1 MQDLINMIYVEG
13 NILLTM
19 CNIFIFTFA
28 LDFVLSMCNIL
39 KAGSRSAR
47 S

>member
-1 MQDLINMIYVEG
+1 MQDLVNMIYVEG

-19 CNIFIFTFA
+19 CNIFIFTFV

-39 KAGSRSAR
+39 KAGAR
-47 S
+47 SIK